1 MSERQKRLHEVYE
14 HLRENYG
21 IHTQTDFAE
30 LLNYSRVYI
39 SAAMNGKEKNLTDK
53 LFINICEAYPGTFNL
68 DYLLTGNGTLLAS
81 GENEQ
86 KTTTDNKTP
95 VEVSNSGIDISSVIN
110 AVIAAS
116 DSHIETLRSQLKVKD
131 EQIVAMSARIKELS
145 DTITSLH
152 TYIAAIQRNASM
164 PPATRQPVAPHGSDH
179 HPSILSEPAEPI
191 NKKNP

>member
-1 MSERQKRLHEVYE
+1 MARKDRLKEVYE
-14 HLRENYG
+14 YVRKNYP
-21 IHTQTDFAE
+21 IHTQTDFADA
-30 LLNYSRVYI
+30 LRYNRAYI
-39 SAAMNGKEKNLTDK
+39 SSAMHGNERYLTDN
-53 LFINICEAYPGTFNL
+53 LFKNICEAYPGTFNL

-86 KTTTDNKTP
+86 KTTTGNKTP

-152 TYIAAIQRNASM
+152 TYIAAIQRNAPM
-164 PPATRQPVAPHGSDH
+164 NHTTRQPMAPHGSDH

>member
-1 MSERQKRLHEVYE
+1 MARKDRLKEVYE
-14 HLRENYG
+14 YVRKNYP
-21 IHTQTDFAE
+21 IHTQTDFADA
-30 LLNYSRVYI
+30 LRYNRAYI
-39 SAAMNGKEKNLTDK
+39 SSAMHGNERYLTDN
-53 LFINICEAYPGTFNL
+53 LFKNICEAYPGTFNL

-86 KTTTDNKTP
+86 KTITDNKTP

-152 TYIAAIQRNASM
+152 TYIATIQRNAPM
-164 PPATRQPVAPHGSDH
+164 NPTTRQPMAPHGSDH

>member
-1 MSERQKRLHEVYE
+1 MARKDRLKEVYE
-14 HLRENYG
+14 YVRKNYP
-21 IHTQTDFAE
+21 IHTQTDFADA
-30 LLNYSRVYI
+30 LRYNRAYI
-39 SAAMNGKEKNLTDK
+39 SSAMHGNERYLTDN
-53 LFINICEAYPGTFNL
+53 LFKNICEAYPGTFNL

-86 KTTTDNKTP
+86 KTTTGNKTP

-152 TYIAAIQRNASM
+152 TYIATIQRNAPM
-164 PPATRQPVAPHGSDH
+164 NPATRQPMAPHGSDH

>member
-1 MSERQKRLHEVYE
+1 MARKDRLKEVYE
-14 HLRENYG
+14 YVRKNYP
-21 IHTQTDFAE
+21 IHTQTDFADA
-30 LLNYSRVYI
+30 LRYNRAYI
-39 SAAMNGKEKNLTDK
+39 SSAMHGNERYLTDN
-53 LFINICEAYPGTFNL
+53 LFKNICEAYPGTFNL

-152 TYIAAIQRNASM
+152 TYIATIQRNAPM
-164 PPATRQPVAPHGSDH
+164 NPTTRQPMAPHGSDH

>member
-1 MSERQKRLHEVYE
+1 MARKDRLKEVYE
-14 HLRENYG
+14 YVRKNYP
-21 IHTQTDFAE
+21 IHTQTDFADA
-30 LLNYSRVYI
+30 LRYNRAYI
-39 SAAMNGKEKNLTDK
+39 SSAMHGNERYLTDN
-53 LFINICEAYPGTFNL
+53 LFKNICEAYPGTFNL

-86 KTTTDNKTP
+86 KTTTGNKTP

-152 TYIAAIQRNASM
+152 TYIATIQRNASM
-164 PPATRQPVAPHGSDH
+164 PPATRQPMVPHGSDH

>member
-1 MSERQKRLHEVYE
+1 MARKDRLKEVYE
-14 HLRENYG
+14 YVRKNYP
-21 IHTQTDFAE
+21 IHTQTDFADA
-30 LLNYSRVYI
+30 LRYNRAYI
-39 SAAMNGKEKNLTDK
+39 SSAMHGNERYLTDN
-53 LFINICEAYPGTFNL
+53 LFKNICEAYPGTFNL

-86 KTTTDNKTP
+86 KTTTGNKTP

-152 TYIAAIQRNASM
+152 TYIATIQRNASM
-164 PPATRQPVAPHGSDH
+164 PPATRQPMAPHGSDH